1 MGGQRGARAALRSPA
16 RGASGS
22 ADPRRLAPRRMNDR
36 WHGVRRV
43 LCVRLDSIGDVLMTT
58 PAIRALRET
67 LGCHI
72 TLLTSAAGAAVA
84 PLVPE
89 IDETLG
95 FSAPWVKATGGST
108 HDAGRIARPS
118 GGGFGAGGGFSP

>member
-1 MGGQRGARAALRSPA
+1 MSEWK
-16 RGASGS
+16 
-22 ADPRRLAPRRMNDR
+22 DI
-36 WHGVRRV
+36 RRV

-67 LGCHI
+67 LGCRI

-89 IDETLG
+89 IDDTIV
-95 FSAPWVKATGGST
+95 FPAPWMKATNGGT
-108 HDAGRIARPS
+108 RDAEMIAPLAA
-118 GGGFGAGGGFSP
+118 GGFDSALVFSPFNQRPPPPAGPCYP

>member
-58 PAIRALRET
+58 PAMRALRDT
-67 LGCHI
+67 LGCHV

-84 PLVPE
+84 PLGPE
-89 IDETLG
+89 VDDTIT
-95 FSAPWVKATGGST
+95 FAARWMKAT
-108 HDAGRIARPS
+108 S
-118 GGGFGAGGGFSP
+118 GGTGDAEMVARLAAGGFDAAVIFTV